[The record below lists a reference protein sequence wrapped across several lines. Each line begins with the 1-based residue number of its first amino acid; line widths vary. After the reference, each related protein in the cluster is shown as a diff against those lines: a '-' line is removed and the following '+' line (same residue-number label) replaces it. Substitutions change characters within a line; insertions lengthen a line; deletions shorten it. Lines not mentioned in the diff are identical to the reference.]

1 VSINKLMLKIRGQKE
16 PPKARN
22 GVFKLAGVKKLV

>member
-1 VSINKLMLKIRGQKE
+1 MLKIRGQKE